1 MDSNLPCVCSVGDHR
16 GNQNVVR
23 TSVTH
28 SAVPCVPLFCSYH
41 ILMSSMIYYLTDAQQ
56 RRIYLLNRYVLLS
69 FSNQQRT
76 CSLYHFYG

>member
-1 MDSNLPCVCSVGDHR
+1 MDSNLPCVCSVVDHR

-28 SAVPCVPLFCSYH
+28 SAVPREPLFRSYH
-41 ILMSSMIYYLTDAQQ
+41 ILTLSMIYYLTDAQQ
-56 RRIYLLNRYVLLS
+56 RGIYLLNRYVLLI